1 MSGLAPD
8 DDATN
13 VDAGSAEAVL
23 GEKNGCL
30 DDGISAVALSTKS
43 STLDNDDADAS
54 IIGGTD
60 TAAASDSPPV
70 GLLPL

>member
-30 DDGISAVALSTKS
+30 DDGISAVALST
-43 STLDNDDADAS
+43 STLDNDADAS

-60 TAAASDSPPV
+60 TAAATDSPPV
-70 GLLPL
+70 GLLPM